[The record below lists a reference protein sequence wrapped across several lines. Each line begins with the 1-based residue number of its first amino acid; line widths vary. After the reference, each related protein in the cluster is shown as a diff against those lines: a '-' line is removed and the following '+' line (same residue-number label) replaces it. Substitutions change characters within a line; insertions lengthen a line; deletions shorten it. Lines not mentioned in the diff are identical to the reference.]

1 MIKILFPTDFSATAD
16 NAFIYAMQICKNY
29 NGELSVLH
37 SYSSKS
43 SSKSNAANIS
53 KDIGAVNS
61 LAASDLFKDQINKM
75 RQLAIENDLGQV
87 SLKFFIEEG
96 ELVQSIL
103 DIVSKESISLIV
115 MGTTGNSGFEN
126 KILGSTTVGVIN
138 NVDIPVLSI
147 PYLCKFQ
154 EIDAIGFTTV
164 YDNEDALVLR
174 KMIPYI
180 KSFNADIYCI
190 HVNKGK
196 ESKTQ
201 EEVASWKQQF
211 KQDPVYFIEKNQDDI
226 VKAVFNSI
234 DQYSIDMLSCITRN
248 KSLFQ
253 RVFEGSIAE
262 KLSYHKRI
270 PLLTFHENMF
280 K

>member
-1 MIKILFPTDFSATAD
+1 MIKILFPTDYSATAD
-16 NAFIYAMQICKNY
+16 NAFVYAMQICKNY
-29 NGELSVLH
+29 SGELFVLH

-43 SSKSNAANIS
+43 NVPKIS
-53 KDIGAVNS
+53 ENVELGDP
-61 LAASDLFKDQINKM
+61 SDLFKEEINRM
-75 RQLAIENDLGQV
+75 LQLAIENDFGQV
-87 SLKFFIEEG
+87 PLKFFIEEG

-103 DIVSKESISLIV
+103 DLVSKEAIKLIV

-126 KILGSTTVGVIN
+126 KILGSKTAGVIK

-147 PYLCKFQ
+147 PHMCKFE
-154 EIDAIGFTTV
+154 EIDAVGFTTV
-164 YDNEDALVLR
+164 YDEEDALVLR

-180 KSFNADIYCI
+180 QVANADIYCF

-196 ESKTQ
+196 EVKTH
-201 EEVASWKQQF
+201 EEIIRWKEQF
-211 KQDPVYFIEKNQDDI
+211 KHDPVFFVEKKQDNI
-226 VKAVFNSI
+226 VKGIFDFI
-234 DQYSIDMLSCITRN
+234 DQHSIDMLSCVTRN

-253 RVFEGSIAE
+253 RVFESSIAE